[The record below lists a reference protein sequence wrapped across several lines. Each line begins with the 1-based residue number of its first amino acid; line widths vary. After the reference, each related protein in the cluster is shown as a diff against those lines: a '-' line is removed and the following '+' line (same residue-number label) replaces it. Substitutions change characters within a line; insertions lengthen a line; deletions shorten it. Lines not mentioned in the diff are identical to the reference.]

1 MPVGGALVGL
11 GCEQARVQSSFMTTR
26 VPQGLPYRIFGSAA
40 ERREPVTDKRDD
52 RSPVLPY
59 VPSRQCQA
67 SNVESLVKFRGPSSL
82 FVQRPGRDKAR
93 RTTRVHFFGTH
104 PITVSHALKH

>member
-26 VPQGLPYRIFGSAA
+26 VPQGLSYRIFGSAA

-59 VPSRQCQA
+59 VPSRQCQHRTSRA
-67 SNVESLVKFRGPSSL
+67 WSSSE
-82 FVQRPGRDKAR
+82 AR
-93 RTTRVHFFGTH
+93 RVFLCSAQDETKQEEQLECTFLELTQSQFHTH
-104 PITVSHALKH
+104 